1 MTLRR
6 FLLTASALASAP
18 ALLHAF
24 TISGRI
30 TEHISG
36 DALPLATYHVYLPT
50 DTVHPIVN
58 NITDDNGIFR
68 EEMKS
73 AGRYIF
79 TAEYASK
86 RTARV
91 ELELTDEKP
100 DVSLGNIALLEA
112 GHELAEVTVVSR
124 KDLISTDGSKLTYDV
139 ERDPSAGTNSVIE
152 MLRKV
157 PMVTVDGQDNIKVKG
172 DSNFRIYING
182 KEDPMLTGDPKSV
195 LKSMPASSIK
205 KIEVI
210 TDPGAKFEAEGSGGI
225 LNIITNRKQA
235 VEGYMLT
242 LRGGISSRGG
252 FNGSLYGRTKINKVT
267 VAASI
272 SGSKSNIFN
281 SHSYA
286 EARREDYTSDDNYEY
301 RTNTR
306 FMNKSKYISG
316 NVNMSWE
323 ADSLNLF
330 TLSLSGG
337 QFDSRSLNDGDV
349 SMRNRTGDLQWMYRR
364 DWSTDSN
371 DRWLSANASYQ
382 HTFQGNAA
390 HTLTLSYQYNWGDS
404 PYHSEQRL
412 YDGVNFDGMPYMQRH
427 SHNYSDCHIMQVD
440 YALPLVNDKHKLE
453 AGGKAVIRPHQKATQ
468 WLGSSIDE
476 VTYSNDSYMNVSQF
490 NDVYALYASY
500 TAGFWRMTARAGLR
514 YEHTRLGMEYHKM
527 INTGDYPD
535 FTTRLND
542 FVPNAALTYKLNDLS
557 NLRLAYSMRIS
568 RPGINSLN
576 PYRNTM
582 TYGEVSYG
590 NPALT
595 SEHSNSVELK
605 YSNYGGN
612 IFSGEVSASYRQKND
627 MIASYSFIKDG
638 IYHTTYGNIGQD
650 RYTEICGYLSC
661 QITPTMDASIYGS
674 LNYEDVRSDKSATPI
689 RNHGWDTYFNLSYGY
704 TMPCKLRID
713 AWGGGGT
720 PDIDLQGRP
729 TTGWHYY
736 GLSLSR
742 SFLKDDALNIS
753 VTAQDFFENKKKWAY
768 NVDTPAMHEHTSTRY
783 QSWSVGLSVS
793 YRLGKLRSDVKRTA
807 AQVGADDVTNG
818 KSGNSAPR

>member
-1 MTLRR
+1 MTLKR
-6 FLLTASALASAP
+6 FLLTAAALASAP

-36 DALPLATYHVYLPT
+36 DALPMATYHVYLPT

-79 TAEYASK
+79 TAEYAGK
-86 RTARV
+86 RTARM

-100 DVSLGNIALLEA
+100 DVSLGNIALLET

-124 KDLISTDGSKLTYDV
+124 KDLISSDGSKLTYDV
-139 ERDPSAGTNSVIE
+139 ERDPSAGTNTVIE

-157 PMVTVDGQDNIKVKG
+157 PMVTVDGEDNIKVKG
-172 DSNFRIYING
+172 SSNFRIYING

-225 LNIITNRKQA
+225 LNIITDRKQTI
-235 VEGYMLT
+235 EGYMLT
-242 LRGGISSRGG
+242 LRGGISSRG

-267 VAASI
+267 VAGSLY
-272 SGSKSNIFN
+272 GSKNNIFN

-286 EARREDYTSDDNYEY
+286 TTQREDYTSDDNYEY

-306 FMNKSKYISG
+306 FMNKSKYLGG
-316 NVNMSWE
+316 NLNMSWE

-337 QFDSRSLNDGDV
+337 QYDSRSLNDGDI

-364 DWSTDSN
+364 DFSTDSN

-382 HTFQGNAA
+382 HTFPGNTA

-412 YDGVNFDGMPYMQRH
+412 YDGVNFDGVPYMQRH
-427 SHNYSDCHIMQVD
+427 RQNYSDSHIMQVD
-440 YALPLVNDKHKLE
+440 YALPLVSNKHTFE
-453 AGGKAVIRPHQKATQ
+453 AGGKAVLRPHQKATQ
-468 WLGSSIDE
+468 SLGTSIDGI
-476 VTYSNDSYMNVSQF
+476 TYTEDSYMNVSQF
-490 NDVYALYASY
+490 NDVYALYTSY
-500 TAGFWRMTARAGLR
+500 TANFWRMTARAGLR

-535 FTTRLND
+535 FTTHLND
-542 FVPNAALTYKLNDLS
+542 FVPNAALTYKLTDLS

-590 NPALT
+590 NPDLT

-605 YSNYGGN
+605 YSNYGGDKLT
-612 IFSGEVSASYRQKND
+612 GEMSISYRQNND
-627 MIASYSFIKDG
+627 MVASYSFIKDG
-638 IYHTTYGNIGQD
+638 MYHTTYGNIGRD
-650 RYTEICGYLSC
+650 RYADLDGYLAY

-674 LNYEDVRSDKSATPI
+674 LNYEDVRSDKSVTPI
-689 RNHGWDTYFNLSYGY
+689 RNHGWATYFNLNYGY
-704 TMPCKLRID
+704 TMPCKLRLD

-720 PDIDLQGRP
+720 PDVNLQGRP
-729 TTGWHYY
+729 TTGWYYY
-736 GLSLSR
+736 GISLSR

-753 VTAQDFFENKKKWAY
+753 VTAQDFFQNKKKWAY
-768 NVDTPAMHEHTSTRY
+768 NMDTPNMHEHSSSRY